1 MKIIQ
6 CVGQRE
12 PQKFL
17 HRNLT
22 WVEFLLSSWQKSCAL
37 ELCRNN
43 TSYLPMESHA
53 WFMNNYVS
61 QSKTKRGARVLALD
75 DISEVF
81 FQAYICHLYVEV
93 FSSLSNSIIKSF
105 PVVFHL
111 MSQVFRRRN
120 HYELEIKITICKATK
135 ELLLYWIMNCILCYE
150 KFHFKYFLTITAFCI
165 DFRQRR
171 SFVEL

>member
-1 MKIIQ
+1 MRDLWIIMFHS
-6 CVGQRE
+6 
-12 PQKFL
+12 QKP
-17 HRNLT
+17 N
-22 WVEFLLSSWQKSCAL
+22 VEQGS
-37 ELCRNN
+37 
-43 TSYLPMESHA
+43 
-53 WFMNNYVS
+53 
-61 QSKTKRGARVLALD
+61 LD

-81 FQAYICHLYVEV
+81 FQAYIRHLYVEV

-150 KFHFKYFLTITAFCI
+150 KFHFKYFLTITAFGI
-165 DFRQRR
+165 EFRQRR